1 MKIMRKIAEKL
12 IRIGSVH
19 RLKIVVV
26 FVVVEEEEEEEER
39 DD

>member
-1 MKIMRKIAEKL
+1 MKIIRKIAEKL

-26 FVVVEEEEEEEER
+26 FVIVVVEER